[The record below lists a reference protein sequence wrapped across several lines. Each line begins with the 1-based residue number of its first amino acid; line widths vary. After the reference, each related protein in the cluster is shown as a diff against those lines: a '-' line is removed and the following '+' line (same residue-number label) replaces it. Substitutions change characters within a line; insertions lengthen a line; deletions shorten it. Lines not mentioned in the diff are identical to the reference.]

1 MSKSTFILLN
11 NRSAW
16 VGVGESG
23 ERPQLKS
30 LQRIDLSDLTTVE
43 EQAAALT
50 EALSQQRLSRK
61 GVLLVLGPQFAEYR
75 PFQVPPA
82 GPAELPT
89 IVANL
94 ASTQMTKIGEN
105 SIIDFAS
112 IPLSSSG
119 AGTTVF
125 VSATS
130 FNTQL
135 LLDELRSKGLTCDR
149 IVPRV
154 VLPGML
160 ADAGSTA
167 LQVMIYVMGSEI
179 DFVATQGPQLVMV
192 HSSVLP
198 IEGDQR
204 ASLIARETTRSLAV
218 LEAEYG
224 RAERMPILVA
234 ATDIDRQSVEQ
245 AAAAREHQV
254 VAVAADQYGS
264 VSESATGEYQSY
276 QLLAMA
282 ALRTNRKPLI
292 DFANPTQAPKDHSI
306 RRKAVLVAA
315 LATTFVLGL
324 VGIGWLNLS
333 KLDRQLRDLEDDVAN
348 LEVAEPTNTATLS
361 RIGLVNDF
369 VRMDVRSLQVWD
381 QLTSQLP
388 AGEEVRLQSMK
399 FNVGRVGANEAI
411 PVSITARVADR
422 SLVEKVRPT
431 LQGNEGWELEAT
443 SNISKVAKSEY
454 YNHSVQE
461 NLAITPDFEA
471 IYEQLARAID
481 AASEGS
487 AEQETAESDSSD
499 SNVSAAEQSDSE
511 TDLSATDD
519 EISAGDNAGEE
530 QEAMTED
537 TDVSTDDPTRDEEGS
552 SSDNPRE
559 SDLENAGE
567 ENAGDAEG
575 QTGESQTEEDASTD
589 SSNDELNER
598 SATDAGEGR

>member
-61 GVLLVLGPQFAEYR
+61 GVVLVLGPQFAEYR

-112 IPLSSSG
+112 MPLSSSG

-160 ADAGSTA
+160 SDAGSTA

-192 HSSVLP
+192 RSSVLP
-198 IEGDQR
+198 TEGDQR

-254 VAVAADQYGS
+254 VAVAADQYGT
-264 VSESATGEYQSY
+264 VSESATGEYPSY

-315 LATTFVLGL
+315 LAATLVLGL

-499 SNVSAAEQSDSE
+499 SNVSAAEQSDAE
-511 TDLSATDD
+511 TDLPATDD
-519 EISAGDNAGEE
+519 EISAGDDAVEE
-530 QEAMTED
+530 QEAITKD
-537 TDVSTDDPTRDEEGS
+537 TDDPTRDEEGS

-575 QTGESQTEEDASTD
+575 QTGESQTEENASTD
-589 SSNDELNER
+589 SSNDELNKR

>member
-30 LQRIDLSDLTTVE
+30 LQRLDLSDLTTVE

-50 EALSQQRLSRK
+50 EALSQQRLSKR
-61 GVLLVLGPQFAEYR
+61 GVVLVLGPQFAEYR

-89 IVANL
+89 IIANL
-94 ASTQMTKIGEN
+94 AATQMTKIGEN

-112 IPLSSSG
+112 MPLSSSG
-119 AGTTVF
+119 AGNTVF

-135 LLDELRSKGLTCDR
+135 LLDELKSKGLTCER

-160 ADAGSTA
+160 ADANSTA
-167 LQVMIYVMGSEI
+167 IQVMIYVMGSEI

-192 HSSVLP
+192 RSSVLP
-198 IEGDQR
+198 TEGDQR

-245 AAAAREHQV
+245 AATAREHQV

-264 VSESATGEYQSY
+264 VSEGATGEYPSY

-315 LATTFVLGL
+315 LAATLVLGL

-333 KLDRQLRDLEDDVAN
+333 KLDRQLRDLEDEVAN

-369 VRMDVRSLQVWD
+369 VRMDVRSLHVWD
-381 QLTSQLP
+381 RLTSQLP

-431 LQGNEGWELEAT
+431 LQANEGWELEAT
-443 SNISKVAKSEY
+443 SNISKVAKSEF

-461 NLAITPDFEA
+461 SLAITPDFEA
-471 IYEQLARAID
+471 IYEQLARAIE
-481 AASEGS
+481 AASEDHMEPES
-487 AEQETAESDSSD
+487 IESDSSD
-499 SNVSAAEQSDSE
+499 SNADAAEQRDGESDAP
-511 TDLSATDD
+511 TADD
-519 EISAGDNAGEE
+519 EASTDNEEVEE
-530 QEAMTED
+530 QEATTED
-537 TDVSTDDPTRDEEGS
+537 TDAITDDRTGDEEGS
-552 SSDNPRE
+552 NRDDRRE
-559 SDLENAGE
+559 SGSENTE
-567 ENAGDAEG
+567 EANG
-575 QTGESQTEEDASTD
+575 QTDESQSEEDSAAD

-598 SATDAGEGR
+598 SATDSGEGR